1 MISVVMEQKYFYILT
16 FGCQMN
22 SNDSER
28 VASLLLSL
36 GLQETKSSET
46 ADLLVVNTCSV
57 RQSAEDRVWGFIRN
71 WQEYR
76 QNKPNLVIAVTG
88 CMPGRDKNGKIQKR
102 LPGVDL
108 FFPIEELTLL
118 PKRLAELNPEILPN
132 SFTDLQDY
140 LSINP
145 SRGVPYRASIAIQ
158 TGCNNF
164 CTYCVVPYARGRERN
179 RPVVEIVNEIKKAAE
194 SGVKEVVLLGQV
206 VNNYHASTG
215 EDFADLLK
223 IINSIDGLERVH
235 WTAADPQYFD
245 DNQIRALNFPKQLNY
260 LHLPV
265 QSGDNEVLK
274 KMNRHYTSEYYID
287 LIKKIRNTNPE
298 IAIGT
303 DIIVGFCGE
312 TDKQF
317 QNTVDLCKQCDFDIV
332 YLARYS
338 ERSGTVAAQAFKDDV
353 PKIVKKQ
360 RWEILQHLMEEIVL
374 KKNQKYNGQVVSVLV
389 EKCNE
394 GICSGNS
401 REMKVVQFLGAP
413 NLVGQIVQVKIN
425 QAEMWRLKGVQ
436 IK

>member
-1 MISVVMEQKYFYILT
+1 MICGVMEQKYFYILT

-28 VASLLLSL
+28 IASLLLSL
-36 GLQETKSSET
+36 GLKETKSSEE
-46 ADLLVVNTCSV
+46 ADLLVINTCSV
-57 RQSAEDRVWGFIRN
+57 RQSAEDRVWGFIHN

-76 QNKPNLVIAVTG
+76 QNKPNLIIAVTG

-102 LPGVDL
+102 LPGTDL

-132 SFTDLQDY
+132 NFVDLQDY

-145 SRGVPYRASIAIQ
+145 SRGVTYRASIAIQ

-179 RPVVEIVNEIKKAAE
+179 RSVEEIIDEIKQAVVGGA
-194 SGVKEVVLLGQV
+194 KEVVLLGQV
-206 VNNYHASTG
+206 VNNYHADTG

-223 IINSIDGLERVH
+223 AVNLVDGLERVH

-245 DNQIRALNFPKQLNY
+245 DLQIQALCFSKQLNY

-265 QSGDNEVLK
+265 QSGNNEILK
-274 KMNRHYTSEYYID
+274 KMNRHYTREYYID
-287 LIKKIRNTNPE
+287 LIKKIRGANPE

-312 TDKQF
+312 TEDQF
-317 QNTVDLCKQCDFDIV
+317 EDTVDLCKQCDFDIV
-332 YLARYS
+332 YLAKYS
-338 ERSGTVAAQAFKDDV
+338 ERSGTVAAKAFKDDV
-353 PKIVKKQ
+353 SKDIKKQ
-360 RWEILQHLMEEIVL
+360 RWEILQNLMEDTVL
-374 KKNQKYNGQVVSVLV
+374 KKNQKYSGQVVSVLV
-389 EKCNE
+389 EKCDK
-394 GICSGNS
+394 GICTGNS
-401 REMKVVQFLGAP
+401 REMKVVQFLGSP
-413 NLVGQIVQVKIN
+413 DLIGKIVLVKII
-425 QAEMWRLKGVQ
+425 QAEMWRLKGELC
-436 IK
+436 